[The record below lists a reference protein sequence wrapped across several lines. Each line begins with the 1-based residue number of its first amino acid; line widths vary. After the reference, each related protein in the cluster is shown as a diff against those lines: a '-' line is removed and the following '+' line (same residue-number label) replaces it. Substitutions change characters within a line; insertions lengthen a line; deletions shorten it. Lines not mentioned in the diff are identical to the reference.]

1 VVVVNGRRVD
11 LERARREA
19 KALLR
24 AARARDHVALARLR
38 ASGSF
43 RLARLGNDELL
54 AAARLADGQLA
65 VARELGARSWPGLVR
80 LSEDVEHDPA
90 ARPTGAPPAYG
101 ELGWGMQAAY
111 LRLIAEVPGVEARP
125 VGDGVAVRT
134 GIASNAQNG
143 VVCTSLGDADVAEV
157 VRWLEGVPSKWLVG
171 PEPFPADLGDR
182 LAAAG
187 AEPERRMVFMGAELA
202 DIDAAPTHI
211 AEPVRTRADLE
222 EWLDVTAAC
231 ELMETGTREDRRRW
245 GEVLAGLGLDAA
257 RPVRHLVVRRA
268 GRAIAMASIQVD
280 GAAACLLHLGVVPA
294 ERGRGLGRT
303 LARAALHLA
312 VESGCRH
319 ALVEPEPDSLAFF
332 GRLGFR
338 VVGWPPDRTWY
349 LPLAPTGD
357 RRSR

>member
-80 LSEDVEHDPA
+80 LATGVEHGPA
-90 ARPTGAPPAYG
+90 ARPAGAPPAYG
-101 ELGWGMQAAY
+101 ELGWRMQAAY
-111 LRLIAEVPGVEARP
+111 LTLIAELPGVETRP

-157 VRWLEGVPSKWLVG
+157 VRWLESVPAKWLVG
-171 PEPFPADLGDR
+171 PQPSPADLGAR

-187 AEPERRMVFMGAELA
+187 AEPERRMVFMGAELVDLDTA
-202 DIDAAPTHI
+202 PSDIV
-211 AEPVRTRADLE
+211 EPVRTRADLE
-222 EWLDVTAAC
+222 EWLDIAAAC
-231 ELMETGTREDRRRW
+231 ELMETETHEDRRRW
-245 GEVLAGLGLDAA
+245 GEVLAGLGLDAG
-257 RPVRHLVVRRA
+257 RPVRHLVVRR
-268 GRAIAMASIQVD
+268 GNRAIAAASLQLD
-280 GAAACLLHLGVVPA
+280 GVAACLMHLEVVPA
-294 ERGRGLGRT
+294 ARGRGLGRT
-303 LARAALHLA
+303 LARAALQLA

>member
-43 RLARLGNDELL
+43 RLVDLGNDELL

-65 VARELGARSWPGLVR
+65 VARELGARSWPALVR
-80 LSEDVEHDPA
+80 LANGVEHDPA
-90 ARPTGAPPAYG
+90 TRPAGAPPPYG
-101 ELGWGMQAAY
+101 ELGWRMQAAY
-111 LRLIAEVPGVEARP
+111 LELVASVPFVEARP

-143 VVCTSLGDADVAEV
+143 VVCTSLEDADVAEV
-157 VRWLEGVPSKWLVG
+157 VQWLESVPAKWLVG
-171 PEPFPADLGDR
+171 AEPSPADLGER

-187 AEPERRMVFMGAELA
+187 AEPERRMVFMGGELA
-202 DIDAAPTHI
+202 DLDSAPSPI
-211 AEPVRTRADLE
+211 VEPVRTRADLE
-222 EWLDVTAAC
+222 EWLDVAAAC
-231 ELMETGTREDRRRW
+231 ELMETETREDRRRW
-245 GEVLAGLGLDAA
+245 GEVLAGLGLDAN
-257 RPVRHLVVRRA
+257 RPVRHLIVRRDNA
-268 GRAIAMASIQVD
+268 AIALASIQVD
-280 GAAACLLHLGVVPA
+280 GAAAHLMHLEVVPA
-294 ERGRGLGRT
+294 ARGRGLGGT
-303 LARAALHLA
+303 LARAALHVA

-319 ALVEPEPDSLAFF
+319 AVVEPEPDTLAFF
-332 GRLGFR
+332 GQLGFR